1 MAEGKKG
8 NKQLCEL
15 VKFLGAMGIA
25 NDDDTTTGANLNWFI
40 QRLQKFFPGIEI
52 PIKIL
57 YDGTSVV
64 DATESDTT
72 TGEDLNRLIAAVKG
86 VLPDIDVEDTKA
98 EDWDTTTGANLNGLL
113 AAIIKGVAS
122 TICAQ
127 DVNIAIL
134 GQKILLFL
142 EDSILFF

>member
-15 VKFLGAMGIA
+15 VTFLGAMGIA

-86 VLPDIDVEDTKA
+86 VLPDIDFEELKG
-98 EDWDTTTGANLNGLL
+98 EELWDTTTGANLNSLY
-113 AAIIKGVAS
+113 AAIMKNVAG
-122 TICAQ
+122 C
-127 DVNIAIL
+127 
-134 GQKILLFL
+134 
-142 EDSILFF
+142 